1 MQRYHNSG
9 CQTIQSHVKSYIKVT
24 KNQKTSTLPSIIF
37 GTLLLLRSS
46 SFKKKASSFRWA
58 FRGLSL
64 ENTYRTKACKLTRS
78 MPGAQQGNI
87 PLHRIKPRN
96 SGEGA
101 ASNNKKTDFSH
112 EATFYSARVTTFF

>member
-1 MQRYHNSG
+1 M
-9 CQTIQSHVKSYIKVT
+9 
-24 KNQKTSTLPSIIF
+24 PSITF

-101 ASNNKKTDFSH
+101 ASNKKKTDFSH
-112 EATFYSARVTTFF
+112 EATFYSARVSIQHHPLQPSEPATAERRLK